1 METDQSTLIV
11 RSVLALV
18 RRLRAERPP
27 GSVKLAAL
35 SILSTLH
42 RFGPMP
48 GRRLAA
54 EERLQPQSLT
64 RLLGE
69 LETEGW
75 IARTRSKID
84 RREISIQLTAR
95 GKRVLADDIRARRI
109 WLEAAMNAALT
120 QTERGALLKA
130 SGAMFKLARFDETT
144 PSPEPDAKAS

>member
-1 METDQSTLIV
+1 MEAEQSTLIV

-42 RFGPMP
+42 RFGPLP
-48 GRRLAA
+48 GRQLAA

-69 LETEGW
+69 LEAEGW

-84 RREISIQLTAR
+84 RREISIALTAR
-95 GKRVLADDIRARRI
+95 GRRVLADDIRARRI
-109 WLEAAMNAALT
+109 WLEAAMNAALS
-120 QTERGALLKA
+120 QAERDALLNA
-130 SGAMFKLARFDETT
+130 SGAMFKLARFAGATHLSDH
-144 PSPEPDAKAS
+144 EPG